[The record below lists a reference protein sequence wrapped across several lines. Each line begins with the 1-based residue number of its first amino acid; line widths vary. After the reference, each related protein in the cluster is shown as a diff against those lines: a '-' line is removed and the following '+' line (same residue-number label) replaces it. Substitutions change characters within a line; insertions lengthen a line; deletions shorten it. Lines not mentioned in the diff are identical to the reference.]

1 MVRGVDRGADA
12 DLLNRRADELV
23 DRDDVA
29 RAGRLRQQRNELG
42 KVDVLLFVEVPGVP
56 GWQLDEVFEA
66 LLLLQPAARLAV
78 CGEDRTGRAELG
90 DHVRDRPSLGVAERV
105 HAGTGELEDAAAAT
119 PHPATAEQLQDHVL
133 RLDPRTRELV
143 LEEDADDL
151 RAGQLEW
158 MARHADRDVEP
169 ARADRDHRARARLG
183 RVGVG
188 ADQRLP
194 RLREPLAV
202 EVVAD
207 AVAGP

>member
-1 MVRGVDRGADA
+1 M
-12 DLLNRRADELV
+12 
-23 DRDDVA
+23 
-29 RAGRLRQQRNELG
+29 
-42 KVDVLLFVEVPGVP
+42 LLFVEVPGVP

-66 LLLLQPAARLAV
+66 LLLLQPAARLVV

-158 MARHADRDVEP
+158 MSGHADRHVEP
-169 ARADRDHRARARLG
+169 ARPDRDHRARARLSRMG
-183 RVGVG
+183 IG
-188 ADQRLP
+188 ADERLP

-202 EVVAD
+202 NVVAD
-207 AVAGP
+207 PVPRP